1 MAGATERREEL
12 KDVYREAVGCTRC
25 ALAQTR
31 RSVVFGAGNAD
42 AGLMLVGEAPGQDE
56 DASGLP
62 FVGRAGKL
70 LDGLL
75 AEAGIE
81 RSDVFIANVL
91 KCRPPGNRD
100 PAPGE
105 IESCRP
111 WLEEQIRLIEPR
123 VIATLGNFS
132 TKLLRS
138 DPTGITRVHGRA
150 EVRRIGPR
158 TVRLYPL
165 YHPAAALRSTGT
177 LEELRADVAR
187 LPELLALPPAGED
200 EDPGEVPEPVALET
214 ADSGPEMA
222 RPDPAREQLGLFDE
236 G

>member
-187 LPELLALPPAGED
+187 LPGLLALPPAGED